1 MVIVLV
7 GPMGCGKTTV
17 GRLLAQQLGWPFD
30 DADDFHPPANIAK
43 MRGGTPLTDEDRHGW
58 LTLLSQRIAKRL
70 QKGEH
75 LILACSA
82 LKEQYRQILGVDQHR
97 VVTVYLQGSHDLLAA
112 RITARQHQFM
122 NDSLLA
128 SQLATMEPP
137 TGGLH
142 LSIESAPE
150 DLTTAIT
157 LWLKTLAQEPTTT
170 RPPQ

>member
-7 GPMGCGKTTV
+7 GPMGCGKTTI
-17 GRLLAQQLGWPFD
+17 GRLLAKQLGWPFD

-58 LTLLSQRIAKRL
+58 LTLLAQRIAKRL
-70 QKGEH
+70 ERGEH
-75 LILACSA
+75 LVMACSA
-82 LKEQYRQILGVDQHR
+82 LKEQYRQLLGVDQQR
-97 VVTVYLQGSHDLLAA
+97 VITVYLQGNHDLLAE

-137 TGGLH
+137 AGGLH
-142 LSIESAPE
+142 LSIEPPPE
-150 DLTTAIT
+150 DLTTAII
-157 LWLKTLAQEPTTT
+157 LWLQTLAPEAIAT
-170 RPPQ
+170 RPRQ